1 MHSLT
6 RLATC
11 AALHCELCLSRRL
24 PCERRARQAAAAPP
38 HHLAAALSL
47 AADALS
53 APRGGALGGAL
64 LAALVRADAAAA
76 LCAALAVAL
85 ADCRGAL
92 GSRGDAGGPGPDPGL
107 GLPPRLQLEGLGRA
121 GNKRGP
127 AEEPPAGRGAAG
139 AEPRALAEERQARS
153 ALLQAL
159 LVALGAAE
167 LPLPVALDAI
177 VQVSQRDLRRLS
189 SQKSR
194 NAFEKVCGRRHSCRA
209 PVAACPLVTVEQ
221 ILADGKGHSGG
232 WPIKRS
238 LITLMNASLC
248 GRFSA
253 QLSGHV
259 YRSPTCGRRRRRSQ
273 TR

>member
-92 GSRGDAGGPGPDPGL
+92 GSRGDAG
-107 GLPPRLQLEGLGRA
+107 LGRA

-177 VQVSQRDLRRLS
+177 VQASQRDLRRLS

-194 NAFEKVCGRRHSCRA
+194 NTVEKVCGRRHSCRA
-209 PVAACPLVTVEQ
+209 PVAACPLVSVEQ
-221 ILADGKGHSGG
+221 ILADGK
-232 WPIKRS
+232 R
-238 LITLMNASLC
+238 
-248 GRFSA
+248 A
-253 QLSGHV
+253 Q
-259 YRSPTCGRRRRRSQ
+259 RRMANQ
-273 TR
+273 